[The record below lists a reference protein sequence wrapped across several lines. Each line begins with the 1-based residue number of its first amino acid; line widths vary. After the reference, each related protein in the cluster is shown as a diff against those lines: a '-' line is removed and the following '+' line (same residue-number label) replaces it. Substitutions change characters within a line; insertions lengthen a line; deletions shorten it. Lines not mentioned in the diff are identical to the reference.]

1 VPSTG
6 VCLVV
11 TVDSLAEGYS
21 PRQIA
26 SAKNARKAMSMMGS
40 PSAATFKLMVRDSLI
55 NNCPVT
61 LDAIRVANNI
71 FGPDAA
77 SLQGKMA
84 RRPPEHVDS
93 ELVDTRNLDVIVIAD
108 LMFVN
113 GLSFFVSISRNITLI
128 TVTYMPSR
136 TTADLKKGM
145 TQIVLVYRRRGL
157 TVTTAMVDNQFNP
170 LRGLVGDV
178 DLNIT
183 KAAKHAPEV
192 ERCIGMIKERVRAQK
207 CRLSFTWFPAQMVI
221 GLVSFCVFRI
231 NAFPHTNGVSQ
242 TLSPRTIITG
252 QKLDYR
258 SHCHA
263 EFGVTPKCIKIPL
276 PTTPLILP
284 RQPAR

>member
-1 VPSTG
+1 
-6 VCLVV
+6 
-11 TVDSLAEGYS
+11 
-21 PRQIA
+21 
-26 SAKNARKAMSMMGS
+26 
-40 PSAATFKLMVRDSLI
+40 
-55 NNCPVT
+55 
-61 LDAIRVANNI
+61 
-71 FGPDAA
+71 
-77 SLQGKMA
+77 MA

-93 ELVDTRNLDVIVIAD
+93 ELVEIPPEI
-108 LMFVN
+108 
-113 GLSFFVSISRNITLI
+113 GLPFLVSISRNITLI

-145 TQIVLVYRRRGL
+145 TQIVLVYWRRGL

-183 KAAKHAPEV
+183 TAAEHAPEV

-221 GLVSFCVFRI
+221 GLWVRAQKCRLPFTRFPVQVVIGLVSFCVLRI